1 MQGATKS
8 THWGKVW
15 LAGALAWLC
24 STTALAGESP
34 FGWIYT
40 ADVMPK
46 GRFEFEHQSFLQRG
60 QSQGS
65 YSGLLNREEVEYGV
79 TDKFQLAGYFN
90 WSYVNANRNGLDG
103 TTRGPLTDLGPN
115 DDPTGRYR
123 KTRFETVSLEAI
135 YQLMNPVT
143 DPIGLALYIEPE
155 LGPRERD
162 LEWRIILQKNWLDDR
177 LIFAANILGAHERDK
192 TAMGDIER
200 ASMLDL
206 TAGVSYRLTDNLSLG
221 MEARNHREF
230 QGYRYNRRDHSAW
243 FLGPNLHYAT
253 KHWWVTAAWRHQL
266 PVVKTYNEDKADVV
280 AGNRIF
286 GDEHARNEFMV
297 KVGFPF

>member
-90 WSYVNANRNGLDG
+90 WSYVNANR
-103 TTRGPLTDLGPN
+103 
-115 DDPTGRYR
+115 
-123 KTRFETVSLEAI
+123 
-135 YQLMNPVT
+135 
-143 DPIGLALYIEPE
+143 
-155 LGPRERD
+155 
-162 LEWRIILQKNWLDDR
+162 
-177 LIFAANILGAHERDK
+177 
-192 TAMGDIER
+192 
-200 ASMLDL
+200 
-206 TAGVSYRLTDNLSLG
+206 
-221 MEARNHREF
+221 
-230 QGYRYNRRDHSAW
+230 
-243 FLGPNLHYAT
+243 
-253 KHWWVTAAWRHQL
+253 
-266 PVVKTYNEDKADVV
+266 
-280 AGNRIF
+280 
-286 GDEHARNEFMV
+286 
-297 KVGFPF
+297 

>member
-1 MQGATKS
+1 MKS
-8 THWGKVW
+8 ANQCTSWGKQLMVGMAAC
-15 LAGALAWLC
+15 LLSMGAN
-24 STTALAGESP
+24 AGESP

-46 GRFEFEHQSFLQRG
+46 GRFEFEHQSLLQQG

-65 YSGLLNREEVEYGV
+65 YSGLLNREEIEYGV

-90 WSYVNANRNGLDG
+90 WSYVNAKANGVDG

-135 YQLMNPVT
+135 YQVLNPVT
-143 DPIGLALYIEPE
+143 DPIGLALYLEPE

-162 LEWRIILQKNWLDDR
+162 LEWRIILQKNMLDDR

-206 TAGVSYRLTDNLSLG
+206 TAGVSYRFTDNLSLG
-221 MEARNHREF
+221 AEARNHREF
-230 QGYRYNRRDHSAW
+230 LGYRFDRRDHSAW
-243 FLGPNLHYAT
+243 FVGPNLHYAT

-266 PVVKTYNEDKADVV
+266 PVVKTYNEDQAAVV
-280 AGNRIF
+280 AGHRIF
-286 GDEHARNEFMV
+286 GDEHARNEFIV
-297 KVGFPF
+297 KVGVPF